1 MNKIIILIGLTF
13 VLVCSGCIDHATPPC
28 TENIT
33 FEIIAK
39 GDECRYQYGMDD
51 VMGDDPMALIITDVD
66 EWNKFT
72 DKYMELRPPTPDFEN
87 YLAIAVFRGNKP
99 ASGYDI
105 HIKNITRSQNMMTV
119 MVNMSEHMSGCYY
132 AEEVT
137 SPYCIA
143 TIKKTDMVKQKEN
156 IKFIF
161 YNDKKE
167 LILSYDNGSYVL
179 PKSPIE

>member
-13 VLVCSGCIDHATPPC
+13 VLVCSGCVDHATPPG

-33 FEIIAK
+33 FEIIAQE
-39 GDECRYQYGMDD
+39 DWCRYQYGLDD
-51 VMGDDPMALIITDVD
+51 VMGDDPMALIITDTD
-66 EWNKFT
+66 EWNKFN
-72 DKYMELRPPTPDFEN
+72 DKYMELRPPTPDFGN

-105 HIKNITRSQNMMTV
+105 HIENITQPQNMMTV
-119 MVNMSEHMSGCYY
+119 MVNMLEHRPRYCY
-132 AEEVT
+132 ADEVT

-143 TIKKTDMVKQKEN
+143 TVKKTDMIEQKEN

-179 PKSPIE
+179 PKSPS

>member
-13 VLVCSGCIDHATPPC
+13 VLICSGCVDHATPPC

-33 FEIIAK
+33 FEIIAQ
-39 GDECRYQYGMDD
+39 GDWCRHHRWD
-51 VMGDDPMALIITDVD
+51 VDIREEDLMALIITNID

-72 DKYMELRPPTPDFEN
+72 DQYMVYRPPTPDFEN
-87 YLAIAVFRGNKP
+87 YLAIAVFRGTKP

-105 HIKNITRSQNMMTV
+105 HIENITRSQNLMTV
-119 MVNMSEHMSGCYY
+119 MVHMSEHKSGYCYTD
-132 AEEVT
+132 AET
-137 SPYCIA
+137 QPYCIA
-143 TIKKTDMVKQKEN
+143 TVKKTDMVKQKEN

-179 PKSPIE
+179 PDT